1 MESTVE
7 AIMCKM
13 QDLHHQMQNFAVQ
26 LFQVEDVVILRTKF
40 RRPQAAIERDV
51 GRSRQTREA
60 TEN

>member
-1 MESTVE
+1 
-7 AIMCKM
+7 MCKM

-51 GRSRQTREA
+51 GRSRQTKEA